1 MIWTSKGG
9 AQHLFTG
16 QNNQHIAGIL
26 VAFDAKIQ
34 LVFSSDEIE
43 GFNMKYPTPLFT
55 NPIFCY
61 LEKSNCYLEEILN

>member
-9 AQHLFTG
+9 TQHLFTG
-16 QNNQHIAGIL
+16 QINQHIAGIL
-26 VAFDAKIQ
+26 VAFVAKIQ
-34 LVFSSDEIE
+34 LVFSSNEIE